1 MDNARRYI
9 HAESSSSACNRV
21 DSVDTRS
28 KRTQLIEP
36 ISHIYIYIYKRSVIV
51 WLREAQTGVTTKGER
66 NMLIRKY
73 G

>member
-36 ISHIYIYIYKRSVIV
+36 ISHIYIYIYISEASSFGCEKRR
-51 WLREAQTGVTTKGER
+51 LALQPRGKG
-66 NMLIRKY
+66 IC
-73 G
+73 

>member
-28 KRTQLIEP
+28 KRAQLIEP
-36 ISHIYIYIYKRSVIV
+36 ISHIYKRSVIV
-51 WLREAQTGVTTKGER
+51 WLRKAQSGVTTKGER